1 MSKKSPAPPATPD
14 YAAAATAQGAANLQS
29 GLQTAYLGNPNITN
43 PYGKQTVTWE
53 KNAQG
58 ELQPNIV
65 QTLNP
70 EAQKALEDQQRVQ
83 SGLSNL
89 AMQGTQQ
96 ASNILNKPFEYTG
109 PGIQTSLAP
118 AQPLNYGPTMGQYGM
133 AQGVDESRFGQAG
146 TIAADKYGLARG
158 NLDLSNVAA
167 MPINAGTTAQQA
179 IMNRLAPQLAQS
191 DEALRSQLANQGI
204 TEGSEAYNRAMT
216 QSGQT
221 RNDLLSQAA
230 LQGIGL
236 DLSANQQG
244 FGQAA
249 TQAGLY
255 NQAVG
260 QNFGQGLQSQQL
272 GNQAMAQNFQTAL
285 DAQNARNAAMA
296 QNYGQAS
303 NIAGL
308 YNAVQ
313 NQGYNQNLQNAQFGN
328 TAAQQDLAQQLALR
342 NQPLNEISSLM
353 SGGQIQNPQFQ
364 GYTGANVAAA
374 PVFQSVQAQGQA
386 DQNIYNQKVAQQNAI
401 YGALGSIGGGIAGG
415 FAGNPNLFKSDIRHK
430 SNIERVG
437 THPLGVGIYEYDIDG
452 HRERGVMAQEV
463 MGVKPHAV
471 FMHPDG
477 YYMVNYEAL

>member
-1 MSKKSPAPPATPD
+1 MCFHSPKAPPAPD
-14 YAAAATAQGAANLQS
+14 YAALAKQQGEANTTS
-29 GLQTAYLGNPNITN
+29 AIQTARLSNPNIIS
-43 PYGKQTVTWE
+43 PYGNQNVEWKTDASG
-53 KNAQG
+53 N
-58 ELQPNIV
+58 LQPTIT
-65 QTLNP
+65 QTLTP
-70 EAQKALEDQQRVQ
+70 DAQAALDAQQKAEKEM
-83 SGLSNL
+83 SGLALNSTK
-89 AMQGTQQ
+89 AVSAATQ
-96 ASNILNKPFEYTG
+96 NPFAYNG

-118 AQPLNYGPTMGQYGM
+118 AGPLNYGPTMGQYGM
-133 AQGVDESRFGQAG
+133 AQGIDESQYGQAG
-146 TIAADKYGLARG
+146 TVAADKYGLARG

-230 LQGIGL
+230 LQGINL

-255 NQAVG
+255 NQAIG

-272 GNQAMAQNFQTAL
+272 GNQAMAQNFSTAL

-296 QNYGQAS
+296 QNYGTAG

-308 YNAVQ
+308 YNNAQ
-313 NQGYNQNLQNAQFGN
+313 NTQFNQGLQAAQFGN
-328 TAAQQDLAQQLALR
+328 NASNNNFERALAMR
-342 NQPLNEISSLM
+342 NQPINEYTALM
-353 SGGQIQNPQFQ
+353 AGGQVQTPTFQ
-364 GYTGANVAAA
+364 QYTGANVAAA
-374 PVFQSVQAQGQA
+374 PVYQAGSDA
-386 DQNIYNQKVAQQNAI
+386 GNYASNIYNQKVGTQNAWI
-401 YGALGSIGGGIAGG
+401 NAAGQAVGAAAGAYGAS
-415 FAGNPNLFKSDIRHK
+415 KSDIRLK

-471 FMHPDG
+471 HMHPDG

>member
-1 MSKKSPAPPATPD
+1 
-14 YAAAATAQGAANLQS
+14 
-29 GLQTAYLGNPNITN
+29 
-43 PYGKQTVTWE
+43 
-53 KNAQG
+53 
-58 ELQPNIV
+58 
-65 QTLNP
+65 
-70 EAQKALEDQQRVQ
+70 
-83 SGLSNL
+83 
-89 AMQGTQQ
+89 
-96 ASNILNKPFEYTG
+96 
-109 PGIQTSLAP
+109 
-118 AQPLNYGPTMGQYGM
+118 MGQYGM

-374 PVFQSVQAQGQA
+374 PVFQGVQAQNQA
-386 DQNIYNQKVAQQNAI
+386 DQNTYNQKVAQQNAI
-401 YGALGSIGGGIAGG
+401 YGALGNVAGMAAGG
-415 FAGNPNLFKSDIRHK
+415 YFASDIRLK

-471 FMHPDG
+471 HMHPDG

>member
-29 GLQTAYLGNPNITN
+29 GLQTAYLGNPNVYT
-43 PYGKQTVTWE
+43 PYGNQIVTFNKDEQGNTQPTVT
-53 KNAQG
+53 
-58 ELQPNIV
+58 
-65 QTLNP
+65 QTLTP
-70 EAQKALEDQQRVQ
+70 AAQKALEDQQRVQ
-83 SGLSNL
+83 AGLSNL
-89 AMQGTQQ
+89 AMQGTEQ
-96 ASNILNKPFEYTG
+96 ASNILNKPFNYNG
-109 PGIQTSLAP
+109 PNIQTSLAP

-133 AQGVDESRFGQAG
+133 AQGVDEGRFGQAG
-146 TIAADKYGLARG
+146 TIGADKYGLARG

-179 IMNRLAPQLAQS
+179 IMNRLSPQLAQS

-216 QSGQT
+216 QSGQN

-230 LQGIGL
+230 LQGINL

-285 DAQNARNAAMA
+285 DAQNSRNAAMA

-308 YNAVQ
+308 YNQAQ

-328 TAAQQDLAQQLALR
+328 TAAQQSLAQQFALR
-342 NQPLNEISSLM
+342 NQPLNEISALM

-374 PVFQSVQAQGQA
+374 PVFQSVQAQNQA
-386 DQNIYNQKVAQQNAI
+386 DQNTYNQKVAQQNAM
-401 YGALGSIGGGIAGG
+401 YGMLGNVAGMAAGG
-415 FAGNPNLFKSDIRHK
+415 YFASDIRLK

-471 FMHPDG
+471 HMHPDG
-477 YYMVNYEAL
+477 YYMVNYGAL